1 MCILLVSGHS
11 VTDILIDT
19 LNITLN
25 YKFACELFIH
35 ITGRAA
41 HPHSH
46 PKNRCFGSDL

>member
-1 MCILLVSGHS
+1 MCVLLVSGHS

-25 YKFACELFIH
+25 DKCALFTH

-41 HPHSH
+41 HPQSH
-46 PKNRCFGSDL
+46 LKTKCFGSDL